1 MESPVPEDQPYAT
14 PRTRKWLATNPGE
27 DFLPI
32 LRNIEKFGCHI
43 MQVKGTSTTPGWSYS
58 IGLYDTAHQP
68 EIIAV
73 GMPQAAAVTAINKA
87 AALLREGTDLTYS
100 RVSNLIP
107 NRDAEFRPADPKW
120 VDHLMGRAL
129 FYYDDELPPTLQ
141 LLYPDLNNRFQQD
154 PGFDERF
161 RHPLLQANAP
171 QTPKEDEFW
180 NHS

>member
-1 MESPVPEDQPYAT
+1 MESPVPENQTYAT
-14 PRTRKWLATNPGE
+14 ARTRKWLATNPGE

-58 IGLYDTAHQP
+58 IGLYDTTHQP

-87 AALLREGTDLTYS
+87 AALLREGIDLTAS
-100 RVSNLIP
+100 RISNLIP

-141 LLYPDLNNRFQQD
+141 LIYPDLNIRFQQD
-154 PGFDERF
+154 TGFDERF
-161 RHPLLQANAP
+161 RQPLLQTDAP
-171 QTPKEDEFW
+171 RTSKEDDFW
-180 NHS
+180 NHR

>member
-1 MESPVPEDQPYAT
+1 MLNQQAYAT
-14 PRTRKWLATNPGE
+14 ERTRKWLASSPGE
-27 DFLPI
+27 DFLLI
-32 LRNIEKFGCHI
+32 LQNIEKFGCHI

-87 AALLREGTDLTYS
+87 VALLREGVDLTVG
-100 RVSNLIP
+100 RVSNIIP
-107 NRDAEFRPADPKW
+107 NRDAEFRLADPEC
-120 VDHLMGRAL
+120 VDRLMGRAL

-161 RHPLLQANAP
+161 RYPLLQTDAP
-171 QTPKEDEFW
+171 RMSKDEDFW
-180 NHS
+180 NQS